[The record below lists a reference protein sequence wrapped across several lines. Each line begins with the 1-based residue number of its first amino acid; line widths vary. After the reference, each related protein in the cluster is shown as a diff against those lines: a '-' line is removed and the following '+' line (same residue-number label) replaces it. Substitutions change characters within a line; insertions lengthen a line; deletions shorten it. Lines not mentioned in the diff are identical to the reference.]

1 MEYVKEL
8 FLQLMLL
15 VPPLQLEQG
24 ILSTESDREW
34 PVDGLDLRGGL
45 HEWSVGSDLFAL
57 LLFTLLLFSLL
68 LFSLLLFSLLL
79 FSLLLF
85 SLLLLILLAES
96 LLQESEALVHTS
108 LFALKTLDSVVGAT
122 EAVDVNTKTGVDRV
136 V

>member
-79 FSLLLF
+79 FSLLL
-85 SLLLLILLAES
+85 LILLAES

>member
-1 MEYVKEL
+1 MEYVKER

-79 FSLLLF
+79 FSLLL
-85 SLLLLILLAES
+85 LILLAES

>member
-68 LFSLLLFSLLL
+68 LFSLLL
-79 FSLLLF
+79 
-85 SLLLLILLAES
+85 LILLAES

>member
-79 FSLLLF
+79 
-85 SLLLLILLAES
+85 LILLAES